1 VLLVSVAVRLALDP
15 KDNAYYIGSA
25 ALAAVVFDLLG
36 TRWTIPWTTLGTVLI
51 LWQPFV
57 LDFPHRLQT
66 TTGLTH
72 WWFANEGAVGAL
84 HLVWSIVIVA
94 LVFTVP
100 RPSDRGIALQLKA
113 ART

>member
-1 VLLVSVAVRLALDP
+1 VLLVSIAVRLALDP

-25 ALAAVVFDLLG
+25 ALAAVVFDLLA

-57 LDFPHRLQT
+57 MDFPHRLT
-66 TTGLTH
+66 ATTGLTH
-72 WWFANEGAVGAL
+72 WWFANEGTVGAL
-84 HLVWSIVIVA
+84 HLVWSLVIIV
-94 LVFTVP
+94 LVFAVP
-100 RPSDRGIALQLKA
+100 PPSGRGSALPVRP